1 MAPSAVTPPVLTPTS
16 LTFPTATNGSGAVNG
31 GAVDGTPNF
40 HGYDHI
46 TWYVGNAKQAASY
59 YTTRMG
65 FYTVAYK
72 GLETGSR
79 YVASHVVANGNIRFV
94 LMSPV
99 KSYSQ
104 LDGDEPISSE
114 ERSLL
119 KEMYAHLEKHGDAVK
134 DVAFEVDNVEG
145 VYRQAVEQGA
155 VSVQEPKITSDDQ
168 GAVTTAIIRTYGDT
182 THTLISRD
190 TYHGVFLPG
199 YKPIPGAKVDPLQKL
214 LPTVTLEAIDHCVGN
229 QDWGKME
236 EACAYYEK
244 CLSFH
249 RFWSVDDSQISTEFS
264 ALNSIVMAS
273 PNNVVKMPINEPA
286 PGKKKSQI
294 EEYVDFYG
302 GAGVQHIALRT
313 NDIISAVSHMRAR
326 GVEFINVP
334 ETYYTTMRLRL
345 KSDKRNWKL
354 QEDFDTIQKLNIL
367 IDFDEGGYLLQL
379 FTKPLMDRPT
389 VFIEIIQRNEFDG
402 FGAGNFKS
410 LFEAIEREQAE
421 RGNL

>member
-1 MAPSAVTPPVLTPTS
+1 MAPSAVTPPILTPNS
-16 LTFPTATNGSGAVNG
+16 VTFPTSNNTTSAIDGA
-31 GAVDGTPNF
+31 PNF
-40 HGYDHI
+40 YGYDHI

-59 YTTRMG
+59 YTSRLG

-79 YVASHVVANGNIRFV
+79 YIASHVVANGGIRFV
-94 LMSPV
+94 LTSPIR
-99 KSYSQ
+99 SYTA
-104 LDGDEPISSE
+104 LAEDDPISPE
-114 ERSLL
+114 ERRLL
-119 KEMYAHLEKHGDAVK
+119 KEIHEHLEQHGDAVK
-134 DVAFEVDNVEG
+134 DVAFEVDDVDA
-145 VYRQAVEQGA
+145 VYQQAVKQDA
-155 VSVQEPKITSDDQ
+155 VSIFAPRTTSDEN
-168 GAVTTAIIRTYGDT
+168 GSVRKAAISTYGDT
-182 THTLISRD
+182 THTLISRSS
-190 TYHGVFLPG
+190 YHGAFLPG
-199 YKPIPGAKVDPLQKL
+199 FRAVPAQKADPLQKF

-229 QDWGKME
+229 QDWGAME
-236 EACAYYEK
+236 AACEYYER

-249 RFWSVDDSQISTEFS
+249 RFWSVDDSQICTEYS
-264 ALNSIVMAS
+264 ALSSIVMAS

-313 NDIISAVSHMRAR
+313 NDIIAAVSNMRAR
-326 GVEFINVP
+326 GVDFISVP
-334 ETYYTTMRLRL
+334 DTYYSTMRARL
-345 KSDKRNWKL
+345 KSDKRNWQL
-354 QEDFDTIQKLNIL
+354 NEDFDTIQKLNIL

-389 VFIEIIQRNEFDG
+389 VFIEIIQRNDFDG

>member
-1 MAPSAVTPPVLTPTS
+1 MAPSATSPTILSSTSLSFPTS
-16 LTFPTATNGSGAVNG
+16 SNTASSLDAP
-31 GAVDGTPNF
+31 DF

-46 TWYVGNAKQAASY
+46 TWYVGNAKQAAAF
-59 YTTRMG
+59 YTTRFG
-65 FYTVAYK
+65 FHVLAYK

-79 YVASHVVANGNIRFV
+79 YIASYVIANGSIRFV
-94 LMSPV
+94 LTSPI
-99 KSYSQ
+99 KSYSA
-104 LDGDEPISSE
+104 LDDDEPISPE

-119 KEMYAHLEKHGDAVK
+119 KEIYRHLEKHGDAVK
-134 DVAFEVDNVEG
+134 DVAFEVDNVQA
-145 VYRQAVEQGA
+145 VYRQAVEQDAISIQSPRESYDESG
-155 VSVQEPKITSDDQ
+155 S
-168 GAVTTAIIRTYGDT
+168 VTTAIIRTYGDT
-182 THTLISRD
+182 THTLVSRD
-190 TYHGVFLPG
+190 SYRGVFLPG
-199 YKPIPGAKVDPLQKL
+199 YKSVPSNKVDLLQKL
-214 LPTVTLEAIDHCVGN
+214 LPSVTLEAIDHCVGN
-229 QDWGKME
+229 QDWGAME
-236 EACAYYEK
+236 AACAYYEK

-313 NDIISAVSHMRAR
+313 NNIIAAVSNMRAR
-326 GVEFINVP
+326 GVEFISVP
-334 ETYYTTMRLRL
+334 ETYYTTMRMRL
-345 KSDKRNWKL
+345 KTDKRNWKL
-354 QEDFDTIQKLNIL
+354 QEDFDTIQSLNIL